1 MTETVAG
8 TQRDKTD
15 RHWLAPVIT
24 WRSQLVQGS
33 DCSTCKLVGLALS
46 LYMNERGGS
55 AFPSAS
61 TLAEDCSL
69 TDRAVRKHLNEHL
82 HAQGWLVLVK
92 RGGQKGDHAW
102 ANEWQASTPE
112 RSSGVGPKPLNVVPQ
127 PLNETTQTPEPRSAQ
142 VVQEVDQEV
151 VSVICVICGEGVAG
165 IDALQDHREVGCIP
179 MVTPPNVR
187 PSALGAVLG

>member
-1 MTETVAG
+1 MT
-8 TQRDKTD
+8 TD

-55 AFPSAS
+55 AFPATE
-61 TLAEDCSL
+61 TLATDCSL

-82 HAQGWLVLVK
+82 HPQGWLILVE
-92 RGGQKGDHAW
+92 RGGQKGQRKR

-112 RSSGVGPKPLNVVPQ
+112 RGSAITDAPRNEEAAPR
-127 PLNETTQTPEPRSAQ
+127 NETTVTPERGSAQ
-142 VVQEVDQEV
+142 VVQELDQEV
-151 VSVICVICGEGVAG
+151 VGVSLVCRECSATG
-165 IDALQDHREVGCIP
+165 FTTADALADHVEFDCPAMHAEGGDFATARD
-179 MVTPPNVR
+179 
-187 PSALGAVLG
+187 ALKKAGGRG

>member
-1 MTETVAG
+1 MS
-8 TQRDKTD
+8 TD

-55 AFPSAS
+55 AFPSTE
-61 TLAEDCSL
+61 TLAADCSL

-82 HAQGWLVLVK
+82 HQQGWLILVE
-92 RGGQKGDHAW
+92 RGGQKGQRKR

-112 RSSGVGPKPLNVVPQ
+112 RGSAIVGLPRNEEAAPRNEVP
-127 PLNETTQTPEPRSAQ
+127 PTPERGSAQ
-142 VVQEVDQEV
+142 VVQELDHEIVGSRLKCLE
-151 VSVICVICGEGVAG
+151 CGSGPFPTM
-165 IDALQDHREVGCIP
+165 DALCDHQETACVEADDD
-179 MVTPPNVR
+179 
-187 PSALGAVLG
+187 PSDLFAARRQARDLL